1 MISIVDI
8 EAAAARLTG
17 LITRTPLLPFAAPDA
32 EAGGA
37 RVWLKAENLQPIG
50 SFKLR
55 GAGNRLLALSAA
67 ERARG
72 VVAYS
77 SGNHAQGVAYTAR
90 HLRMAAT
97 IVMPTTTPRVKL
109 AATRA
114 LGAEI
119 VLYDPA
125 TERREDVA
133 ERVRGRFAADAL
145 PILVPPF
152 DDPYI
157 VAGQGTAGLEIF
169 ADLLTVDLVLVPV
182 GGGGLLSGVALALK
196 ARNPAV
202 RIVGVEPALAA
213 DAQASLRAGHR
224 ISWPAAATQRTLADG
239 VRTLEVGALP
249 FALMQRYV
257 DDIITVS
264 EAEIRAVTRRLALE
278 ARLVVEPTGALALAA
293 WLHHRAELPPA
304 RRVVALLTGGNI
316 DPELLAELLLETPPP
331 AAAPAGGA

>member
-1 MISIVDI
+1 MIHLTDI
-8 EAAAARLTG
+8 ETAATRLKG
-17 LITRTPLLPFAAPDA
+17 LITRTPLLPFRAPDA

-55 GAGNRLLALSAA
+55 GAGNRLLALTPE
-67 ERARG
+67 ERTRG

-90 HLRMAAT
+90 HLGMHAT

-114 LGAEI
+114 YGAEV

-125 TERREDVA
+125 TEKREDIA
-133 ERVRGRFAADAL
+133 ARVRARFPADAL
-145 PILVPPF
+145 PTLVPPF

-157 VAGQGTAGLEIF
+157 VAGQGTTGLEIF
-169 ADLLTVDLVLVPV
+169 QDLPTADLVLVPV

-196 ARNPAV
+196 TLNPAV

-224 ISWPAAATQRTLADG
+224 VTWTAADTQRTLADG
-239 VRTLEVGALP
+239 VRTLEVGELP
-249 FALMQRYV
+249 FALMQQYV
-257 DDIITVS
+257 EDIITVS
-264 EAEIRAVTRRLALE
+264 EAEIRAVTRRILLE
-278 ARLVVEPTGALALAA
+278 ARLVVEPTAALGLAA
-293 WLHHRAELPPA
+293 WLHHREELPA
-304 RRVVALLTGGNI
+304 AQNVVVVLTGGNI
-316 DPELLAELLLETPPP
+316 DPELLVELLAE
-331 AAAPAGGA
+331 

>member
-1 MISIVDI
+1 MEQLVTLADI
-8 EAAAARLTG
+8 EAAAVRLAG
-17 LITRTPLLPFAAPDA
+17 LITRTPLLRFSAPDA
-32 EAGGA
+32 EADGA

-55 GAGNRLLALSAA
+55 GAGNRLLALSET
-67 ERARG
+67 ERLRG

-90 HLRMAAT
+90 HLGMAAT
-97 IVMPTTTPRVKL
+97 IVMPTSTPRVKL

-114 LGAEI
+114 LGAEV

-125 TERREDVA
+125 TEKREEVA
-133 ERVRGRFAADAL
+133 ARVQARFPPDQL
-145 PILVPPF
+145 PTLVPPF

-169 ADLLTVDLVLVPV
+169 QDLPNADLVLVPV
-182 GGGGLLSGVALALK
+182 GGGGLLSGIATALK
-196 ARNPAV
+196 TLNPAV

-224 ISWPAAATQRTLADG
+224 VAWAPADTQRTLADG
-239 VRTLEVGALP
+239 VRTLEVGELP

-257 DDIITVS
+257 DDIVTVT
-264 EAEIRAVTRRLALE
+264 EAEIRTVTRRLALE

-293 WLHHRAELPPA
+293 WLYHRAELPPA

-316 DPELLAELLLETPPP
+316 DPELLAEFLLSD
-331 AAAPAGGA
+331 

>member
-1 MISIVDI
+1 MVTVADI
-8 EAAAARLTG
+8 EAAAVRLTG

-32 EAGGA
+32 EADGA

-55 GAGNRLLALSAA
+55 GAGNRLLALSPA

-90 HLRMAAT
+90 HLGMAAT
-97 IVMPTTTPRVKL
+97 IVVPTTTPRVKL

-114 LGAEI
+114 LGAEV

-125 TERREDVA
+125 TEQREAVA
-133 ERVRGRFAADAL
+133 ERVRARL
-145 PILVPPF
+145 PPDQLPTLVPPF

-157 VAGQGTAGLEIF
+157 IAGQGTAGLEIF
-169 ADLLTVDLVLVPV
+169 EDLPTADLVLVPV
-182 GGGGLLSGVALALK
+182 GGGGLLSGIATALK

-202 RIVGVEPALAA
+202 RIIGVEPVLAA
-213 DAQASLRAGHR
+213 DAQASFRAGHR
-224 ISWPAAATQRTLADG
+224 VAWPAADTQRTLADG

-249 FALMQRYV
+249 FALIQRYV
-257 DDIITVS
+257 DDIVTVT
-264 EAEIRAVTRRLALE
+264 EAEIRTVTRRLALE

-293 WLHHRAELPPA
+293 WLYHRAELPPA
-304 RRVVALLTGGNI
+304 RQVVALLTGGNI
-316 DPELLAELLLETPPP
+316 DPELLIELLQ
-331 AAAPAGGA
+331 G